1 MSDSPS
7 LIEDI
12 YTGLK
17 HDLLSGAHL
26 PGERLDISDIV
37 KRFRGS
43 KTPILLALN
52 RLVGEG
58 LVEARP
64 HDGYYLPRLTTD
76 SLRELYECDY
86 QILTMVL
93 DRQKASDNPPERLST
108 IRFTETDSVADTEA
122 LFVAIASLGS
132 NREFGKIVSS
142 HNDRL
147 RPLRRLKANTA
158 FNFSAELSSF
168 KAAWR
173 NADLGELQALITG
186 YHQRRIAHLSEFIA
200 LAYTAPFIRPLGG
213 TPPSPA

>member
-12 YTGLK
+12 YAGLK
-17 HDLLSGAHL
+17 HDLLSGTHL

-64 HDGYYLPRLTTD
+64 HDGYYIPRLTTD

-93 DRQKASDNPPERLST
+93 NKQLASDNRLESLSP
-108 IRFTETDSVADTEA
+108 ISFTETDSVADTEA
-122 LFVAIASLGS
+122 LFMAIASLSS

-158 FNFSAELSSF
+158 FNLSAELSSF
-168 KAAWR
+168 KAAWG
-173 NADLGELQALITG
+173 NADLGGLKILITD
-186 YHQRRIAHLSEFIA
+186 YHQRRLAHLPEFIA
-200 LAYTAPFIRPLGG
+200 LAYTAPVIRSSGG